1 MKENRWVGL
10 RAMKL
15 PKELGGVANE
25 REKEPERNIVCL
37 AEGVSSD

>member
-10 RAMKL
+10 RARKL
-15 PKELGGVANE
+15 PKELGGGASK
-25 REKEPERNIVCL
+25 REKELERDIVCL